1 VSAAPIRRT
10 PMSRHHAAL
19 GAHLEL
25 EAGWEIPAAYE
36 GDREHL
42 HTSVGLADLTPR
54 AKIDVRGRIEGPL
67 GVAGD
72 GLVARIAPDWAL
84 VLDAPGAEEILLPK
98 LEHAANAGAMVTDAT
113 HLFAGFA
120 LVGPMLDEALA
131 RLTSWDPDTLRP
143 GEATGAP
150 IGEVRAVVARR
161 ELGVPLLE
169 VYTATEFG
177 RYAWE
182 TFIEVV
188 AGLGGGPVGWN
199 ALRAEGWR

>member
-1 VSAAPIRRT
+1 MSAAPIRRT
-10 PMSRHHAAL
+10 PMSRQHAAL
-19 GAHLEL
+19 GAQFEL

-36 GDREHL
+36 GDQTHL

-54 AKIDVRGRIEGPL
+54 AKIDVRGKVDGPL

-113 HLFAGFA
+113 HLFAGFGLA
-120 LVGPMLDEALA
+120 GPMLEEALS
-131 RLTSWDPDTLRP
+131 RLTSWDPAILSP

-150 IGEVRAVVARR
+150 IGGVRAVVVRR
-161 ELGVPLLE
+161 DLDVPLLE

-177 RYAWE
+177 RYTWE
-182 TFIEVV
+182 TLLIVV
-188 AGLGGGPVGWN
+188 ELLGGGPVGWN